1 MTKITPKKKPLF
13 LSWLQLRKERARLIV
28 AIAGIS
34 FADVLMF
41 LQMGFRGALFSSAVE
56 FHHSLNGEIV
66 MTSSRSRSLIS
77 LDRFTD
83 RRLYQ
88 AAGITGVASVS
99 PIYLNSIQWR
109 NPENKEIWDI
119 YTIGINPEHQ
129 VLNIA
134 GVEANREKLRQP
146 DTVLFNLG
154 SRREF
159 SAIAERFQSGEA
171 ITTEIN
177 ERQVQIQG
185 LFKLSPT
192 FGINA
197 YLVTSDVNF
206 LRMAPFRQGGLVDVG
221 VIKLKPDADVQ
232 AVLAEMR
239 LRLPDDVKVMTR
251 DDYAKAEVAFWSA
264 STPVGYTFDLGVV
277 IAFIVGSVIVYQIL
291 YSDVTDHLP
300 EYATLKAMGFRDR
313 YLLIVVFQ
321 ESLILA
327 VLGFI
332 PGTAIALG
340 IYQITNLATMLP
352 MAMDLGRIVFVFI
365 LTAIMSSVSAAIAVR
380 KLQTADPADI
390 FYELS
395 MVTNLSKPAISIA
408 NLNHYYGQGSLKKQV
423 LFDINLQINRGEIII
438 MTGPSGSGK
447 TTLLTLM
454 GSLRSIQEGNLS
466 ILGQELLDASKEQM
480 TLARRNIG
488 YIFQAHNLLNF
499 LTAYQNIEMA
509 LEIQEVTAAE
519 ADTRIRTI
527 LNAVGLE
534 HRMDYYPSD
543 LSGGQKQRVAIAR
556 ALVSQPK
563 IILADEPTAALDK
576 KSGRDVVEIM
586 EKLAREQGCTILLV
600 THDNRI
606 LDLADR
612 IIYMEDGY
620 LVNRSDVA
628 V

>member
-1 MTKITPKKKPLF
+1 
-13 LSWLQLRKERARLIV
+13 
-28 AIAGIS
+28 
-34 FADVLMF
+34 
-41 LQMGFRGALFSSAVE
+41 
-56 FHHSLNGEIV
+56 
-66 MTSSRSRSLIS
+66 
-77 LDRFTD
+77 
-83 RRLYQ
+83 
-88 AAGITGVASVS
+88 
-99 PIYLNSIQWR
+99 
-109 NPENKEIWDI
+109 
-119 YTIGINPEHQ
+119 
-129 VLNIA
+129 
-134 GVEANREKLRQP
+134 
-146 DTVLFNLG
+146 
-154 SRREF
+154 
-159 SAIAERFQSGEA
+159 
-171 ITTEIN
+171 
-177 ERQVQIQG
+177 
-185 LFKLSPT
+185 
-192 FGINA
+192 
-197 YLVTSDVNF
+197 
-206 LRMAPFRQGGLVDVG
+206 
-221 VIKLKPDADVQ
+221 
-232 AVLAEMR
+232 
-239 LRLPDDVKVMTR
+239 
-251 DDYAKAEVAFWSA
+251 
-264 STPVGYTFDLGVV
+264 
-277 IAFIVGSVIVYQIL
+277 
-291 YSDVTDHLP
+291 
-300 EYATLKAMGFRDR
+300 
-313 YLLIVVFQ
+313 
-321 ESLILA
+321 
-327 VLGFI
+327 
-332 PGTAIALG
+332 
-340 IYQITNLATMLP
+340 
-352 MAMDLGRIVFVFI
+352 
-365 LTAIMSSVSAAIAVR
+365 
-380 KLQTADPADI
+380 
-390 FYELS
+390 
-395 MVTNLSKPAISIA
+395 MVTNLSEPAISIA
-408 NLNHYYGQGSLKKQV
+408 PNLSEPAISIAHLNHYYGQGSLRKPV
-423 LFDINLQINRGEIII
+423 LFDINLQIDRGEIII

-519 ADTRIRTI
+519 ADTRIRNI